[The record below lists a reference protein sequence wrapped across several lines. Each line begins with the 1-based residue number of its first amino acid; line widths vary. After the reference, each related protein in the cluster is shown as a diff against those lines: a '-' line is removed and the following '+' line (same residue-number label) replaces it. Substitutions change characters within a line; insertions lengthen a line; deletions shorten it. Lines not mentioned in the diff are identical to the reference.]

1 MSAKKILII
10 DDEVDFT
17 EMLGQY
23 FTRKNCIVKSGNTLR
38 EGMSLLRDFNPDFIF
53 LDNQLPDGVGWAE
66 TQYILQ
72 NYPMCQ
78 LILMSG
84 NLAPKTS
91 ARNFRIMEKP
101 LVMAELDA
109 LILEKPFYMRNEQ
122 DTDSLNPAF

>member
-1 MSAKKILII
+1 MNKKILII

-17 EMLGQY
+17 EMLAEF
-23 FTRKNCIVKSGNTLR
+23 FTRKNCIVKTGNTLR
-38 EGMSLLRDFNPDFIF
+38 QGMAVLRDFNPDFIF

-84 NLAPKTS
+84 HLAPKTS

-101 LVMAELDA
+101 LVMSELEA
-109 LILEKPFYMRNEQ
+109 LILEKPYYLKNEQ
-122 DTDSLNPAF
+122 DKDLVNPGY

>member
-1 MSAKKILII
+1 MTKKILII

-17 EMLGQY
+17 EMLAAY
-23 FTRKNCIVKSGNTLR
+23 FSRKNCTVKTANTLR
-38 EGMSLLRDFNPDFIF
+38 DGMKELRDLQPDFIF

-84 NLAPKTS
+84 HLAPKTS

-101 LVMAELDA
+101 LVMAELEA
-109 LILEKPFYMRNEQ
+109 LIMEKPYFLQNEQ
-122 DTDSLNPAF
+122 DKDMQNAGF